1 MIKMEFS
8 LDTCK
13 NYLCWIIGVLIV
25 IIIVTLII
33 EGLHYEVTEGFSNLT
48 RQKIFARGSKR
59 VRDDKKEGFT
69 VPRSSLI
76 TSKYFDKLK
85 SDDQLK
91 TEGYCSSCDSGLRQS
106 CQTSKPTNGINNI
119 DKRAA
124 ESVVSGSGQQLNT
137 KTQEAFATSRI
148 TNKFDMLKTD
158 ATSSHVAQQEDPSN
172 IGMKNKVQQFIQ
184 SLKN

>member
-1 MIKMEFS
+1 MTKMEFS

-33 EGLHYEVTEGFSNLT
+33 EGIYYEGTEGFSNIT

-85 SDDQLK
+85 TDDQLK
-91 TEGYCSSCDSGLRQS
+91 SEGYCPS

>member
-1 MIKMEFS
+1 MTKMELN
-8 LDTCK
+8 LDTCTH
-13 NYLCWIIGVLIV
+13 YLSWIICVLIIV
-25 IIIVTLII
+25 IIITLII
-33 EGLHYEVTEGFSNLT
+33 EGLHYEVTENFSKVT
-48 RQKIFARGSKR
+48 RQKIFARGSKHAK
-59 VRDDKKEGFT
+59 DDKKEGFT

-85 SDDQLK
+85 TDDQLK
-91 TEGYCSSCDSGLRQS
+91 TEGYCSN
-106 CQTSKPTNGINNI
+106 CQTSKPTNGLNNI

-124 ESVVSGSGQQLNT
+124 ESVVSSSGQQLNT

-184 SLKN
+184 SLKQ

>member
-1 MIKMEFS
+1 MEFS

-33 EGLHYEVTEGFSNLT
+33 EGIYYEGTEGFSNIT

-85 SDDQLK
+85 TDDQLK
-91 TEGYCSSCDSGLRQS
+91 SEGYCPS

>member
-48 RQKIFARGSKR
+48 RQKIFARGSKH

-91 TEGYCSSCDSGLRQS
+91 TEGYCPS